1 MIGIG
6 TLVNTVGCLVGGCLG
21 LILKKGIPQRVQDT
35 VFTAAGTGVF
45 FIGVIGVITASVTAA
60 ADGVLGSDYVMIML
74 LSLVLG
80 GIVGELIRIDRMFD
94 RAGDWIKS
102 KMGGS
107 GHSGNG
113 FAETTILFCSGAM
126 AIIGS
131 INDAVLGDPSMLYT
145 KALLDC
151 ITGTIFAAIYGP
163 SVLLSACSVLLYQGT
178 ITGIAY
184 VAGGSLAQV
193 VITQMGLIGNAIL
206 VLLGFSL
213 MGIKKFNV
221 ANLIPATFFPIL
233 FHLIGLS
240 F

>member
-1 MIGIG
+1 MVGIG
-6 TLVNTVGCLVGGCLG
+6 TLVNAAGCLVGGCLG
-21 LILKKGIPQRVQDT
+21 LLLKKGIPQRFQDT
-35 VFTAAGTGVF
+35 IFTAAGTGVF
-45 FIGVIGVITASVTAA
+45 IIGVTGVITASITAS
-60 ADGVLGSDYVMIML
+60 ADGALSSNYIMIML

-94 RAGDWIKS
+94 RAGDWIKR
-102 KMGGS
+102 KMGG
-107 GHSGNG
+107 GDQENNG

-126 AIIGS
+126 AILGS

-163 SVLLSACSVLLYQGT
+163 SVLFSAFSVFAYQGT
-178 ITGIAY
+178 ITAIAY
-184 VAGGSLAQV
+184 VAGGSLAPI
-193 VITQMGLIGNAIL
+193 VITQMGLVGNAIL

-213 MGIKKFNV
+213 TGIKKFNV

-233 FHLIGLS
+233 FHLVGLT